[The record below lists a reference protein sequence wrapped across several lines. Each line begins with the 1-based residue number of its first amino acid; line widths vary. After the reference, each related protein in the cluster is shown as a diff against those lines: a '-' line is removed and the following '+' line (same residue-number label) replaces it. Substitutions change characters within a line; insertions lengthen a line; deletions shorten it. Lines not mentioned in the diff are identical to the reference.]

1 MELIPGFDT
10 AQMEY
15 ERKLPEQL
23 PWKIPEQLPW
33 KLPAELA
40 DELEEDDDDY

>member
-23 PWKIPEQLPW
+23 PEQLPW

-40 DELEEDDDDY
+40 DELEENDDDY